1 MRAKIE
7 GLKDRIRNLN
17 QIETVAIRYGEDA
30 IRREVLHTIKGCEG
44 ELRVLQTRTHQIVP
58 IVV

>member
-7 GLKDRIRNLN
+7 GLKDRIRNLKE
-17 QIETVAIRYGEDA
+17 IEAVLIRYGEDG

-44 ELRVLQTRTHQIVP
+44 ELRVLQTRTQQKIP

>member
-17 QIETVAIRYGEDA
+17 QIETVAIRYGEDV
-30 IRREVLHTIKGCEG
+30 IRREVLRHIKECEG
-44 ELRVLQTRTHQIVP
+44 ELRVLQTRTQQKIP
-58 IVV
+58 IVI

>member
-7 GLKDRIRNLN
+7 GLKDRIRNLKE
-17 QIETVAIRYGEDA
+17 IETVLIRYGEDA

-44 ELRVLQTRTHQIVP
+44 ELKVLQTRTLQKIP